1 MYNIIITTQLLNY
14 VSSSYRYSVYA
25 DVASI
30 VFFITNYAKKI
41 NNNNVRVFSKKG
53 TPLLP
58 NNNGINIY
66 FLSLLIIAYY
76 YIKKN

>member
-25 DVASI
+25 EVASI

-41 NNNNVRVFSKKG
+41 NNNNVASFFKKRHPTPTPIKHTSNSKV
-53 TPLLP
+53 
-58 NNNGINIY
+58 
-66 FLSLLIIAYY
+66 II
-76 YIKKN
+76 IIIMG